1 MYLTPPFVGFNVS
14 GHPIFYMVSEAFMA
28 FTLFTIAFGSSI
40 LFLWKRK
47 IVYDTITVA
56 AVKTGI
62 LASLLTLLIGM
73 FWANAEWGYYW
84 QWDPRETMALL
95 MFLFYCGLLIFRS
108 TVDDLMDKAKVTA
121 VFGIAAFP
129 TVPMTDVIVG
139 SLHPSNVVFGGNI
152 DGFALITLILFFIG
166 TFFLYMCLMHL
177 TIEHERL
184 FLELERKK
192 FILMANHE

>member
-1 MYLTPPFVGFNVS
+1 
-14 GHPIFYMVSEAFMA
+14 MVSEAFMA

-152 DGFALITLILFFIG
+152 DGLALITLILFFIG

-184 FLELERKK
+184 FLELERNK